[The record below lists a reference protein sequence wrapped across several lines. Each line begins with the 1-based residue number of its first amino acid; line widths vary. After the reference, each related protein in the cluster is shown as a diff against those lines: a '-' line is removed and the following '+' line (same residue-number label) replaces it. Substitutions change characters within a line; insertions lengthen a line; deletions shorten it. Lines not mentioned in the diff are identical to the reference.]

1 MLIVEKGRKK
11 FYSEKIIIVF
21 GSFGVNELASNALFL
36 HQLVSASF
44 LWPLG
49 ISSLSS
55 SIVLWTNLAWM
66 SWLFLMKFSLLLLL
80 GFLALDRARHIQF
93 HLHFSTFQLFK
104 TKFSFPT
111 FYTIYFVKTAS
122 FSMIMLSWFC
132 LLSIKAFMKYICLL
146 CVGGWGG
153 YKQSLR
159 CVCPLIF
166 ALPLISE

>member
-66 SWLFLMKFSLLLLL
+66 SWLSLMKFSLLLLL

-104 TKFSFPT
+104 TNSHFQHFIRYILWRQLHSRWLCCRGSVYYQSK
-111 FYTIYFVKTAS
+111 
-122 FSMIMLSWFC
+122 LSWNIYVYFAWVVEED
-132 LLSIKAFMKYICLL
+132 INKA
-146 CVGGWGG
+146 
-153 YKQSLR
+153 
-159 CVCPLIF
+159 
-166 ALPLISE
+166 